1 MNRIRVDRATD
12 TLVRG
17 LKRILKAWNQ
27 RSSRPVERMTTPR
40 NNSINSSRCRCERS
54 SCLRTGN
61 APRLLPPGSVTSRLP
76 TTQLI
81 SAQSLARDLAPSLAA
96 DDDAQGGQIV
106 RASATV
112 TVSEAAQL
120 LGIGRNLAYEIAAR
134 DGEIAG
140 VPVIRVGRR
149 VLIPL
154 ARLLE
159 VLGLD
164 DNSTRSEPTR

>member
-1 MNRIRVDRATD
+1 MSEDGQRASTVAARFRD
-12 TLVRG
+12 F
-17 LKRILKAWNQ
+17 
-27 RSSRPVERMTTPR
+27 SSAD
-40 NNSINSSRCRCERS
+40 N
-54 SCLRTGN
+54 
-61 APRLLPPGSVTSRLP
+61 
-76 TTQLI
+76 QLI

>member
-1 MNRIRVDRATD
+1 MSLREILMSEEGQRASTVAASFRD
-12 TLVRG
+12 VSFAD
-17 LKRILKAWNQ
+17 K
-27 RSSRPVERMTTPR
+27 
-40 NNSINSSRCRCERS
+40 
-54 SCLRTGN
+54 
-61 APRLLPPGSVTSRLP
+61 
-76 TTQLI
+76 QLI

-96 DDDAQGGQIV
+96 DDDEQGGQVV

-120 LGIGRNLAYEIAAR
+120 LGIGRNLAYEVAAR
-134 DGEIAG
+134 EGEIAG

-149 VLIPL
+149 LLIPL

-164 DNSTRSEPTR
+164 DDSTRSEPTR